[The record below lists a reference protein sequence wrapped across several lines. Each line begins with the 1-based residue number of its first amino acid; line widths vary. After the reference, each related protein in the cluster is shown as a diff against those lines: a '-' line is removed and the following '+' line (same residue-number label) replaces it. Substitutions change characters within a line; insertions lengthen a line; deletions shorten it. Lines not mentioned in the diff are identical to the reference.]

1 MFFKR
6 NIKMIRIKS
15 NAKNGIFLKT
25 IQMISAK
32 MMVMMA
38 VVDTNQVI
46 SFIKIYIEK
55 NKNIQ

>member
-1 MFFKR
+1 
-6 NIKMIRIKS
+6 MIRIKS